1 MTKLGIIHTTYETF
15 HSIEKLAKERIPNL
29 EVLNLPDE
37 RVLAGTVRG
46 ESMVN
51 GEEDWIR
58 YAEEL
63 EKLGADVILS
73 ASATIADHLEAVRG
87 KVGVPVYRIDEAMAE
102 QAIEMG
108 GSIIVFG
115 ITEETMKPTVE
126 LIRQKAKQ
134 KGVELQLDTVLIKD
148 AFSALQDS
156 NKRQHDRLIIDTI
169 DNYSQESD
177 LMVLAE
183 AHMAEALYEETHEH
197 DKLLTSPVPAI
208 EKIQQDM
215 NLGSL

>member
-51 GEEDWIR
+51 GRDDWIR
-58 YAEEL
+58 YAKEL
-63 EKLGADVILS
+63 ERLGADVILS
-73 ASATIADHLEAVRG
+73 ASSTAADHMEAV
-87 KVGVPVYRIDEAMAE
+87 KENIGVPFYRIDEAMAE
-102 QAIEMG
+102 KAVEMG

-115 ITEETMKPTVE
+115 ITEETMNPTVE
-126 LIRQKAKQ
+126 LIKQKAKEA
-134 KGVELQLDTVLIKD
+134 GADLQLDTVLIKD
-148 AFSALQDS
+148 AFDALQDS

-208 EKIQQDM
+208 EKIQEDLD
-215 NLGSL
+215 LGSL